1 MKTTFLGGTKKLISL
16 YRLLTVLHTLKDCE
30 KTNEDRN
37 VIPKAA
43 KSWVKNPESA
53 WVRLVLA
60 LKLLLKKPTR
70 TFERSEI
77 VKFGAPPK
85 IFFQN
90 FRKFFP
96 KFLVLLELRFY
107 LCSFSRN
114 LSEYGGIVLK
124 FQKFHESISWLYRA
138 ETAVMALCTVS
149 ERGYAEPHPLLPGLQ
164 EGEGGSRH
172 QQQWRRSEVLHTGD
186 EDQGGD
192 KRVLIKFWQGLQIVD
207 CTASLPFGRR
217 YARADPHTPS
227 L

>member
-1 MKTTFLGGTKKLISL
+1 MASHVPK
-16 YRLLTVLHTLKDCE
+16 VCE

-43 KSWVKNPESA
+43 KSWVKNSESTG
-53 WVRLVLA
+53 VYRVLA

-90 FRKFFP
+90 FRKIFP

-138 ETAVMALCTVS
+138 ETAVA
-149 ERGYAEPHPLLPGLQ
+149 R
-164 EGEGGSRH
+164 
-172 QQQWRRSEVLHTGD
+172 
-186 EDQGGD
+186 
-192 KRVLIKFWQGLQIVD
+192 
-207 CTASLPFGRR
+207 SLPEMFLTIQKSQDRSNIIVMK
-217 YARADPHTPS
+217 TPMK
-227 L
+227 LLLIIPPKM

>member
-1 MKTTFLGGTKKLISL
+1 MYNEDNFFWGGTKKLISL
-16 YRLLTVLHTLKDCE
+16 YKLLTYLPTLKDCE

-53 WVRLVLA
+53 WVRLPLA

-90 FRKFFP
+90 FRKIFP

-114 LSEYGGIVLK
+114 LSEYGGIVLN

-138 ETAVMALCTVS
+138 ETAVVRPLSKEEDHQTRSGQGYPWWGGTLWIQRHRQKIPPQMSLVPPHQS
-149 ERGYAEPHPLLPGLQ
+149 PPSQILSRG
-164 EGEGGSRH
+164 
-172 QQQWRRSEVLHTGD
+172 
-186 EDQGGD
+186 
-192 KRVLIKFWQGLQIVD
+192 
-207 CTASLPFGRR
+207 
-217 YARADPHTPS
+217 
-227 L
+227 

>member
-1 MKTTFLGGTKKLISL
+1 MEAKLEHVQWRQLFLGGTKKLISL
-16 YRLLTVLHTLKDCE
+16 YKLLTYLHTLKDCK

-53 WVRLVLA
+53 WVRLPLA

-90 FRKFFP
+90 FRKIFP

-114 LSEYGGIVLK
+114 LSEYGRIVLN

-138 ETAVMALCTVS
+138 ETAVRPCYTRMLGS
-149 ERGYAEPHPLLPGLQ
+149 IRLLYY
-164 EGEGGSRH
+164 S
-172 QQQWRRSEVLHTGD
+172 ST
-186 EDQGGD
+186 
-192 KRVLIKFWQGLQIVD
+192 
-207 CTASLPFGRR
+207 T
-217 YARADPHTPS
+217 
-227 L
+227 